1 VPLEFLGRM
10 AGEYRGDEETPRGR
24 VRNVDTNREATKSGR
39 GVRAAQHRAR
49 VTITA
54 DRHDL
59 SIRHVNMLGERDE
72 AEDRVNIYDSD
83 AVLAID
89 NKADYIDALHD

>member
-1 VPLEFLGRM
+1 
-10 AGEYRGDEETPRGR
+10 
-24 VRNVDTNREATKSGR
+24 
-39 GVRAAQHRAR
+39 
-49 VTITA
+49 
-54 DRHDL
+54 
-59 SIRHVNMLGERDE
+59 MLGERDE

>member
-39 GVRAAQHRAR
+39 GVRRSASGEGHNNRGLIRSLHETREYAR
-49 VTITA
+49 
-54 DRHDL
+54 RK
-59 SIRHVNMLGERDE
+59 G
-72 AEDRVNIYDSD
+72 
-83 AVLAID
+83 
-89 NKADYIDALHD
+89 